1 MLIVLAVI
9 AFALGYIVPAC
20 IEFYERMRSADGA
33 DEGRVSPF
41 SVRSGWFTAFSA
53 LTVGMASF
61 LIYRWSDGKI
71 WMLDR
76 DLAAA
81 VVLAASVS
89 VFVSFALLKWLEGV
103 ITVLGY
109 MWDNTVGARRR
120 RLAAQEKAGS
130 EDDGTTL
137 GIEKSIAQGIEES
150 VARGIEEGITRG
162 IEQGIARSRA
172 QGRAEGRA
180 EMEAE
185 VELLKARIAELER
198 DRNGSGR

>member
-20 IEFYERMRSADGA
+20 IEFYERMQSADDA

-76 DLAAA
+76 ELATA

-89 VFVSFALLKWLEGV
+89 VFVSFALMKWLEGV
-103 ITVLGY
+103 IMMLGY

-120 RLAAQEKAGS
+120 RLAAEEKANA
-130 EDDGTTL
+130 
-137 GIEKSIAQGIEES
+137 IAQGIE
-150 VARGIEEGITRG
+150 
-162 IEQGIARSRA
+162 QGFE

-198 DRNGSGR
+198 DRNGSG